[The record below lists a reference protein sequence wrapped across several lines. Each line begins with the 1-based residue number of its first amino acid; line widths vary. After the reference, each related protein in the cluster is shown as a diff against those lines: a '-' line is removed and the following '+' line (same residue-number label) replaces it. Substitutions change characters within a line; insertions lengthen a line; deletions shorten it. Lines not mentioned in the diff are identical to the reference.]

1 MEKEEIITK
10 IEARIDAI
18 ESKLDSLLTLFR
30 PSLLPPTKTL
40 ISDLL
45 FVYDKEVANKE
56 ITPIVFDEVTI
67 ECVNNN
73 ATARHEY
80 LWNYVTYPAPLTP
93 FRETFLVSSI
103 EERER
108 CKQVFEAKGYKV
120 WRVG

>member
-1 MEKEEIITK
+1 MKEEEIIDK
-10 IEARIDAI
+10 IEKRIDDI

-30 PSLLPPTKTL
+30 PSLLPPTKTS

-45 FVYDKEVANKE
+45 FVYDEAEVKKG

-80 LWNYVTYPAPLTP
+80 LWNYVTFPAPLTP